1 MITELFLNSCFSLVL
16 NKSTKIKKNKV
27 VYRDIIEILN
37 FFKNK
42 QKNEIPINIQNKLEC
57 LHEICELKL
66 TDKSDDNVI
75 DSISVGQKFRTLMDF
90 IHIKRNEEVSDEI
103 LSDHITQIRMRKKL
117 NQAVSNYPE
126 LSKFLDIIKSG
137 NFDSI
142 DEVIFNYE
150 KIIKEANFNLMECSR
165 NIGLE
170 SSSSLDLTN
179 DDYTPVLEMIKKK
192 YDKTNTIQ
200 TGYTI
205 FDQDVFD
212 NGGFEKSRL
221 YIFGG
226 GSGSGKSTLI
236 LNFIDNDTTTK
247 SKIKNEAKTKN
258 GSVYLYI
265 TLENQ
270 IDESLLRLYQM
281 MFNKD
286 QVQTLRDINAGVDI
300 KKAIVDKFNSSGCT
314 IIFKY
319 FPKYSISCT
328 DIMMQMDDVIDRY
341 GKESIRGLYVDY
353 LDLLKADIANDLYRL
368 ELGFITAALKDIAVK
383 YNVPVITVSQLGRSV
398 YRNQDSKSL
407 NMDMM
412 SESIKKVEHADF
424 IALMSK
430 DQTDDTIVHLK
441 VAKNRCGK
449 DNVSID
455 FNVNFKHYK
464 FLNGLKASNNQRSNA
479 TTDQKWEI
487 TSMDFESGET
497 KTNKIASFMGTEM
510 KLSDGSSKDGYW

>member
-16 NKSTKIKKNKV
+16 NKTTKIKKNKT
-27 VYRDIIEILN
+27 VYRDIIEILD
-37 FFKNK
+37 FFKQK
-42 QKNEIPINIQNKLEC
+42 QKNEIPITIQNKLEC

-75 DSISVGQKFRTLMDF
+75 DSISFGNKFKTLLDF
-90 IHIKRNEEVSDEI
+90 IHVKRNEEIPDEI

-117 NQAVSNYPE
+117 NNAVANYQDLE
-126 LSKFLDIIKSG
+126 KFLDIIKSG

-142 DEVIFNYE
+142 DDIIFNYE
-150 KIIKEANFNLMECSR
+150 KIIKEANYNLMECSR

-170 SSSSLDLTN
+170 SSSSLDLLN
-179 DDYTPVLEMIKKK
+179 DDYSPVLDMIKKK

-226 GSGSGKSTLI
+226 ASGSGKSTLI

-247 SKIKNEAKTKN
+247 SKNKEDKAKN
-258 GSVYLYI
+258 GTVYLYI

-286 QVQTLRDINAGVDI
+286 QVTTLRDINAGVDI
-300 KKAIVDKFNSSGCT
+300 KKAIVDKFKSSGCT
-314 IIFKY
+314 IVFKY
-319 FPKYSISCT
+319 FPKFSISCT

-341 GKESIRGLYVDY
+341 GKDSIRGLYVDY
-353 LDLLKADIANDLYRL
+353 LDLLKADIANDLFRL

-383 YNVPVITVSQLGRSV
+383 YNVPVITVSQLNRAG

-430 DQTDDTIVHLK
+430 DQTDDSIVHLK

-455 FNVNFKHYK
+455 FNVNFKHYR
-464 FLNGLKASNNQRSNA
+464 FLNGLKASNDQRSDA
-479 TTDQKWEI
+479 TTDQKFDFVQ
-487 TSMDFESGET
+487 MDASGQM
-497 KTNKIASFMGTEM
+497 KTVTVNPFLGLDE
-510 KLSDGSSKDGYW
+510 DGKSNNNLVF

>member
-1 MITELFLNSCFSLVL
+1 MITELFLNSCFSLAL
-16 NKSTKIKKNKV
+16 NKSTKIKKNKTI
-27 VYRDIIEILN
+27 YRDILEILN
-37 FFKNK
+37 FFKEK

-66 TDKSDDNVI
+66 NDKTDDNII
-75 DSISVGQKFRTLMDF
+75 DSISFGNKFKTLMDF
-90 IHIKRNEEVSDEI
+90 IHVKRNEEVPDEV
-103 LSDHITQIRMRKKL
+103 LSDHVTQIRMRKKL
-117 NQAVSNYPE
+117 NNVVANYHDLE
-126 LSKFLDIIKSG
+126 KFLEVIKSG

-142 DEVIFNYE
+142 DDIIFNYE

-179 DDYTPVLEMIKKK
+179 DDYTPVIEMIKKK

-236 LNFIDNDTTTK
+236 LNFINNDTTTK
-247 SKIKNEAKTKN
+247 SKDKNKDKTKN

-286 QVQTLRDINAGVDI
+286 QVQTLRDINAGIDI
-300 KKAIVDKFNSSGCT
+300 KKAITDKFKSTGCT

-328 DIMMQMDDVIDRY
+328 DIMMHLDDVIDKY

-368 ELGFITAALKDIAVK
+368 ELGFITAALKDIAVR
-383 YNVPVITVSQLGRSV
+383 YNIPVITVSQLGRSV

-412 SESIKKVEHADF
+412 SESIKKIEHADF

-430 DQTDDTIVHLK
+430 DQVKEDIVHLK
-441 VAKNRCGK
+441 VAKNRCGR
-449 DNVSID
+449 DNVAID

-464 FLNGLKASNNQRSNA
+464 FLNGLKASNEQRSDVSK
-479 TTDQKWEI
+479 DQQIEI
-487 TSMDFESGET
+487 MSLDFESGEMKAVKSNT
-497 KTNKIASFMGTEM
+497 FMGLEE
-510 KLSDGSSKDGYW
+510 KNEDGEKKNLAW

>member
-27 VYRDIIEILN
+27 IYRDIIEILD
-37 FFKNK
+37 FFKEK
-42 QKNEIPINIQNKLEC
+42 QKNEIPITIQNKLEC

-66 TDKSDDNVI
+66 TDKTDDNVI
-75 DSISVGQKFRTLMDF
+75 DSISFGNKFKTLMDF
-90 IHIKRNEEVSDEI
+90 IHVKRNEEVLDEV

-117 NQAVSNYPE
+117 NGVIGNYVD
-126 LSKFLDIIKSG
+126 LSKFLEIIKSG

-142 DEVIFNYE
+142 DEIIFNYE

-170 SSSSLDLTN
+170 SSASLDLTK
-179 DDYTPVLEMIKKK
+179 DDYTPVLDMIQRK
-192 YDKTNTIQ
+192 YDKTNTVQ

-226 GSGSGKSTLI
+226 GSGSGKSTLME
-236 LNFIDNDTTTK
+236 NFINNDITK
-247 SKIKNEAKTKN
+247 AKRKDATN
-258 GSVYLYI
+258 NSSVYLYI
-265 TLENQ
+265 TLENL
-270 IDESLLRLYQM
+270 IDESLLRMYQM
-281 MFNKD
+281 MF
-286 QVQTLRDINAGVDI
+286 QRAQITSLRDISSGIDI
-300 KKAIVDKFNSSGCT
+300 KNQIFDRTKISGYSV
-314 IIFKY
+314 IFKY
-319 FPKYSISCT
+319 FSKYSISCT
-328 DIMMQMDDVIDRY
+328 DIMMHLDDVIDQY
-341 GKESIRGLYVDY
+341 GKDSIRGLYVDY
-353 LDLLKADIANDLYRL
+353 LDLLKADIQNDLYRL
-368 ELGFITAALKDIAVK
+368 ELGFITSGLKDIAVQ
-383 YNVPVITVSQLGRSV
+383 YNIPVITASQLGRSV

-412 SESIKKVEHADF
+412 SESIKKIEHADF

-430 DQTDDTIVHLK
+430 DQVKEDIVHLK

-464 FLNGLKASNNQRSNA
+464 FLNGLKAANDQRSDA
-479 TTDQKWEI
+479 TTDQKFEF
-487 TSMDFESGET
+487 TQMDESGKM
-497 KTNKIASFMGTEM
+497 KTVTVNPFLGLDE
-510 KLSDGSSKDGYW
+510 DGKSNNNLIF

>member
-16 NKSTKIKKNKV
+16 NKTTKIKKNKTI
-27 VYRDIIEILN
+27 YRDILELLD
-37 FFKNK
+37 FFREK

-66 TDKSDDNVI
+66 KDKTDDNVL
-75 DSISVGQKFRTLMDF
+75 DSILFGNKFKTLADF
-90 IHIKRNEEVSDEI
+90 IHVKRNEEISDEV

-117 NQAVSNYPE
+117 NSVVSNYQD
-126 LSKFLDIIKSG
+126 LSKFLEIIKSG

-142 DEVIFNYE
+142 DDIIFNYE
-150 KIIKEANFNLMECSR
+150 KIIKEANFNLMEVSR
-165 NIGLE
+165 SVGLE
-170 SSSSLDLTN
+170 SSSTLDLVN
-179 DDYTPVLEMIKKK
+179 DDYTSVIEMIKKK
-192 YDKTNTIQ
+192 YDKTNTIK

-226 GSGSGKSTLI
+226 GSGAGKSTLM
-236 LNFIDNDTTTK
+236 LNFIENDTTTK
-247 SKIKNEAKTKN
+247 EKGKDKVQN

-281 MFNKD
+281 MFGKD
-286 QVQTLRDINAGVDI
+286 QVQTLRDINTGVDI
-300 KKAIVDKFNSSGCT
+300 KKAVTSKLKSSGCT
-314 IIFKY
+314 VIFKY

-328 DIMMQMDDVIDRY
+328 DIMMHLDDVIDRY
-341 GKESIRGLYVDY
+341 GADSLRGLYIDY
-353 LDLLKADIANDLYRL
+353 LDLLKADITNELYRL
-368 ELGFITAALKDIAVK
+368 ELGFITAGLKDIAVK
-383 YNVPVITVSQLGRSV
+383 YNIPVITVSQLGRSV

-407 NMDMM
+407 NLDMM

-424 IALMSK
+424 ISLMSK
-430 DQTDDTIVHLK
+430 DQVQDTIVHLK

-464 FLNGLKASNNQRSNA
+464 FLNGLKASNEQRSDVSK
-479 TTDQKWEI
+479 DQQIEI
-487 TSMDFESGET
+487 MSLDIESGEMKSVKSNT
-497 KTNKIASFMGTEM
+497 FMGLGE
-510 KLSDGSSKDGYW
+510 SNEDGEKKNLAW